1 MPQMIVR
8 PSPFLARLIF
18 IVLAVTILPWFS
30 GLSVQA
36 EQPQPAD
43 RRDGTQPRATPAL
56 SGSRAAGAHW
66 AEPWQGGGPKILD
79 TRRSTPPARKGRRP
93 PAPGSA
99 ESPESSPPT
108 PSSPT
113 IVADPYGW
121 DWNYYR
127 PYQYYPRTLY
137 GWGTYGNRS
146 FRLGFPAGR
155 GYISAGRPFRGARP
169 GFHGRG
175 FKGRGFRGR

>member
-1 MPQMIVR
+1 MLQMIVR

-36 EQPQPAD
+36 EQPQPTE
-43 RRDGTQPRATPAL
+43 RRDKATTRL
-56 SGSRAAGAHW
+56 SGSRAAGAYW

-79 TRRSTPPARKGRRP
+79 TRRSTPPVPKVRRP
-93 PAPGSA
+93 PAVDPSQNRDLPA
-99 ESPESSPPT
+99 PKSSPP
-108 PSSPT
+108 S
-113 IVADPYGW
+113 VVVDPYGLGAW

-137 GWGTYGNRS
+137 GWGNFGKRS